1 MTTTIGLPYDDLRP
15 HVLRPKKSFFQR
27 INAANDQLLSHMRS
41 LKTEESTSLGRSRA
55 ASVVSL
61 TSPPESER
69 EYFQD
74 ATKQT
79 EIDYESPMSSGFLSP
94 PISPAEGSFFP
105 IQQFLTPQDR
115 KSSRELLQGMQ
126 SYVHWKQA
134 TYESNLNQGRP
145 VSPPQTPQSMCSLS
159 SSRSS
164 RSDMSDEEIDDWLEK
179 PMDAEVH
186 RFRALSASSLERPL
200 SAEEAEPKIH
210 VIAEHPDED
219 DSEYKVPSAMWRE
232 TWCWE
237 PETDEYDTEDSTN
250 GIVSLPRQSE
260 SKLLALPHEVLQNI
274 AFQAQAEQTRP
285 FRLSCMKLN
294 PDVVAPLNST

>member
-1 MTTTIGLPYDDLRP
+1 M
-15 HVLRPKKSFFQR
+15 RPKKSFFQR

-41 LKTEESTSLGRSRA
+41 MKTEESTSSERSRA

-61 TSPPESER
+61 TSPAESER

-74 ATKQT
+74 VTKQT

-105 IQQFLTPQDR
+105 IQQFLTPRDR

-126 SYVHWKQA
+126 TYVHWKQA
-134 TYESNLNQGRP
+134 TYESNLNQVHP

-159 SSRSS
+159 SSRSA

-179 PMDAEVH
+179 PMDADVH
-186 RFRALSASSLERPL
+186 RFRALSASSLESPL
-200 SAEEAEPKIH
+200 PAEEAEPKIH
-210 VIAEHPDED
+210 VIAEHPNED
-219 DSEYKVPSAMWRE
+219 DSEYDSEYKVSSAMWRE

-237 PETDEYDTEDSTN
+237 PETNEYDTEDSSDE
-250 GIVSLPRQSE
+250 IISLPQRSE

-274 AFQAQAEQTRP
+274 AFHAQAEQTRP

-294 PDVVAPLNST
+294 PVVAAPLNST